1 MLAFRP
7 RRPHAYPLLTQA
19 PRGPVQFAVYF
30 VATALW
36 CLRTCSRLLKRAWWR
51 VIATRRAMA
60 TRIVIV
66 AVTLAVIVLLPHAAR
81 RATLAEYMPHSAGSE
96 SVRAS
101 WYNRPVVD
109 PNAKPEAAVDQ
120 DEAIREEIRA

>member
-1 MLAFRP
+1 
-7 RRPHAYPLLTQA
+7 
-19 PRGPVQFAVYF
+19 
-30 VATALW
+30 
-36 CLRTCSRLLKRAWWR
+36 
-51 VIATRRAMA
+51 MA

-120 DEAIREEIRA
+120 DEAIREEIRAKLRTPTGEKVDAPMRRLVATRPQDIAALRLLSSCG